1 MCAIRNAIVRYEF
14 KMYLAL
20 AFMDLCTRVCKKG
33 KCTFYNNCTLFASR
47 NFVVKL
53 KITQ

>member
-20 AFMDLCTRVCKKG
+20 AFMDFCTCLCKKE
-33 KCTFYNNCTLFASR
+33 KMYVL
-47 NFVVKL
+47 
-53 KITQ
+53 